1 MARIYLDNAATSW
14 PKPPAVYDAV
24 ERALRTL
31 GAPAG
36 RAAYREAIEAD
47 AIVAAARRQI
57 AALIGAASPSQVV
70 FTFNGTDSLNLA
82 LHGLLARGGRVVTT
96 AAEHNSVL
104 RPLRLLEERG
114 QIEVTRV
121 AVGGSGVVDPDD
133 VRSALARGA
142 RLLAITHASNVT
154 GAIQPV
160 AELARLA
167 RACGALVLV
176 DAAQTAGELH
186 IDVGALDCDVL
197 AAPGHKGVLGP
208 LGTGFLYIRPGV
220 ERELES
226 IRQGG
231 TGSESWQ
238 DRQPEGLPDKYESG
252 NLNVPG
258 LAGLSAAAGWLLA
271 RGVERI
277 AEHARR
283 LSQRLYDGLA
293 CVDGVR
299 VYGPRDPAARV
310 GIVSIRL
317 EQLDP
322 QAAAAALDT
331 AFGIQTR
338 AGLHCAPLM
347 HAALG
352 TLHVG
357 GTLRFSVGAFNT
369 DEEIARTVAAV
380 EELAGKTLKAGT

>member
-14 PKPPAVYDAV
+14 PKPEVVYQAV
-24 ERALRTL
+24 EHAMRCL

-47 AIVAAARRQI
+47 ATVAAARRQV
-57 AALIGAASPSQVV
+57 ATLLGASHPNQVV

-82 LHGLLARGGRVVTT
+82 LHGLLGRGGRVVTT

-104 RPLRLLEERG
+104 RPLRRLQERG
-114 QIEVTRV
+114 QIEVVRV
-121 AVGGSGVVDPDD
+121 AVDGSGVVDPDD
-133 VRSALARGA
+133 VRAALVAGA
-142 RLLAITHASNVT
+142 RLLALTHASNVT

-167 RACGALVLV
+167 HEHGALILV
-176 DAAQTAGELH
+176 DAAQTAGELPL
-186 IDVGALDCDVL
+186 DVVALDCDLL
-197 AAPGHKGVLGP
+197 AAPGHKALLGP
-208 LGTGFLYIRPGV
+208 LGTGILYVRPGL
-220 ERELES
+220 EGELES

-238 DRQPEGLPDKYESG
+238 DRQPESLPDKFESG

-258 LAGLSAAAGWLLA
+258 LAGLAAAAQWLLEQ
-271 RGVERI
+271 RVHHI
-277 AEHARR
+277 AEHARM

-293 CVDGVR
+293 SIEGVR
-299 VYGPRDPAARV
+299 LFGPSDPAARV
-310 GIVSIRL
+310 GIVSIAL

-331 AFGIQTR
+331 AYGIQTR
-338 AGLHCAPLM
+338 AGLHCAPHM

-352 TLHVG
+352 TLHTG
-357 GTLRFSVGAFNT
+357 GTLRFSVGPFNT
-369 DEEIARTVAAV
+369 HEDIARTLAAV
-380 EELAGKTLKAGT
+380 EELADKMLKV

>member
-14 PKPPAVYDAV
+14 PKPPAVYEAV
-24 ERALRTL
+24 EHALRTV
-31 GAPAG
+31 GAAAG

-47 AIVAAARRQI
+47 ALVADARRQI
-57 AALIGAASPSQVV
+57 ATLLGIAQPHQVV

-104 RPLRLLEERG
+104 RPLRRLEEQG
-114 QIEVTRV
+114 QISVARV
-121 AVGGSGVVDPDD
+121 PVSNAGVVDPDD
-133 VRSALARGA
+133 VRRALADGA
-142 RLLAITHASNVT
+142 RLLAVTHASNVT

-167 RACGALVLV
+167 HQCGALVLV
-176 DAAQTAGELH
+176 DAAQTAGEWPL
-186 IDVGALDCDVL
+186 DVTALDCDLL
-197 AAPGHKGVLGP
+197 AAPGHKGLLGP
-208 LGTGFLYIRPGV
+208 LGTGVLYVRPEL

-226 IRQGG
+226 FRQGG

-238 DRQPEGLPDKYESG
+238 DRQPETLPDKFESG

-258 LAGLSAAAGWLLA
+258 LAGLGAAAGWLLR
-271 RGVERI
+271 RGVASI
-277 AEHARR
+277 VEHARR
-283 LSQRLYDGLA
+283 LSQRLYEGLA
-293 CVDGVR
+293 GIDGIR
-299 VYGPRDPAARV
+299 LFGPSDPAARV
-310 GIVSIRL
+310 GIVSIAL
-317 EQLDP
+317 DQLDP
-322 QAAAAALDT
+322 QTAAAALDT

-352 TLHVG
+352 TLHAG
-357 GTLRFSVGAFNT
+357 GTLRFSVGPFNT
-369 DEEIARTVAAV
+369 DEDIALTLAAM
-380 EELAGKTLKAGT
+380 EQLAGKMLKVGT

>member
-1 MARIYLDNAATSW
+1 M
-14 PKPPAVYDAV
+14 
-24 ERALRTL
+24 RTL
-31 GAPAG
+31 GASAG
-36 RAAYREAIEAD
+36 RGTYREAAEAD
-47 AIVAAARRQI
+47 AAVAAARRQI
-57 AALIGAASPSQVV
+57 ATLIGAASPSQVV

-82 LHGLLARGGRVVTT
+82 LHGLLAHGGRVVTT

-114 QIEVTRV
+114 QIEVARV
-121 AVGGSGVVDPDD
+121 AVDGSGLVDAEE
-133 VRSALARGA
+133 VRLALARGA
-142 RLLAITHASNVT
+142 RLLTITHASNVT

-160 AELARLA
+160 AELARVA
-167 RACGALVLV
+167 HACGALVLV

-186 IDVGALDCDVL
+186 IDVATLDCDLL
-197 AAPGHKGVLGP
+197 AAPGHKGMLGP
-208 LGTGFLYIRPGV
+208 LGTGFLYIRPGI

-226 IRQGG
+226 FRQGG

-258 LAGLSAAAGWLLA
+258 LAGLCAAAGWLLA
-271 RGVERI
+271 RGVENI

-283 LSQRLYDGLA
+283 LSQRLYEGLA
-293 CVDGVR
+293 SIDGVR

-310 GIVSIRL
+310 GIVSIGL
-317 EQLDP
+317 EQLEP

-352 TLHVG
+352 TLHGG
-357 GTLRFSVGAFNT
+357 GTLRFSVGPFNT

-380 EELAGKTLKAGT
+380 EELAGKMLKAGT

>member
-14 PKPPAVYDAV
+14 PKPPAVYEAV
-24 ERALRTL
+24 EHALRTV
-31 GAPAG
+31 GAAAG

-47 AIVAAARRQI
+47 ALVADARRQI
-57 AALIGAASPSQVV
+57 ATLLGIAQPHQVV

-104 RPLRLLEERG
+104 RPLRRLEEQG
-114 QIEVTRV
+114 QISVARV
-121 AVGGSGVVDPDD
+121 PVSNAGVVDPDD
-133 VRSALARGA
+133 VRRALADGA
-142 RLLAITHASNVT
+142 RLLAVTHASNVT

-167 RACGALVLV
+167 HQCGALVLV
-176 DAAQTAGELH
+176 DAAQTAGEWPL
-186 IDVGALDCDVL
+186 DVTALDCDLL
-197 AAPGHKGVLGP
+197 AAPGHKGLLGP
-208 LGTGFLYIRPGV
+208 LGTGVLYVRPEL

-226 IRQGG
+226 FRQGG

-238 DRQPEGLPDKYESG
+238 DRQPETLPDKFESG

-258 LAGLSAAAGWLLA
+258 LAGLGAAAGWLLR
-271 RGVERI
+271 RGVASI
-277 AEHARR
+277 VEHARR
-283 LSQRLYDGLA
+283 LSQRLYEGLA
-293 CVDGVR
+293 GIDGIR
-299 VYGPRDPAARV
+299 LFGPSDPAARV
-310 GIVSIRL
+310 GIVSITL
-317 EQLDP
+317 DQLDP
-322 QAAAAALDT
+322 QTAAAALDT

-352 TLHVG
+352 TLHAG
-357 GTLRFSVGAFNT
+357 GTLRFSVGPFNT
-369 DEEIARTVAAV
+369 DEDIALTLAAM
-380 EELAGKTLKAGT
+380 EQLAGKMLKVGT

>member
-14 PKPPAVYDAV
+14 PKPPAVYEAV
-24 ERALRTL
+24 EHALRTV
-31 GAPAG
+31 GAAAG

-47 AIVAAARRQI
+47 ALVADARRQI
-57 AALIGAASPSQVV
+57 ATLLGIAQPHQVV

-104 RPLRLLEERG
+104 RPLRRLEEQG
-114 QIEVTRV
+114 QISVARV
-121 AVGGSGVVDPDD
+121 PVSNAGVVDPDD
-133 VRSALARGA
+133 VRRALADGA
-142 RLLAITHASNVT
+142 RLLAVTHASNVT

-167 RACGALVLV
+167 HQCGALVLV
-176 DAAQTAGELH
+176 DAAQTAGELPL
-186 IDVGALDCDVL
+186 DVTALDCDLL
-197 AAPGHKGVLGP
+197 AAPGHKGLLGP
-208 LGTGFLYIRPGV
+208 LGTGVLYVRPEL

-226 IRQGG
+226 FRQGG

-238 DRQPEGLPDKYESG
+238 DRQPETLPDKFESG

-258 LAGLSAAAGWLLA
+258 LAGLGAAAGWLLR
-271 RGVERI
+271 RGVASI
-277 AEHARR
+277 VEHARR
-283 LSQRLYDGLA
+283 LSQRLYEGLA
-293 CVDGVR
+293 GIDGIR
-299 VYGPRDPAARV
+299 LFGPSDPAARV
-310 GIVSIRL
+310 GIVSIAL
-317 EQLDP
+317 DQLDP
-322 QAAAAALDT
+322 QTAAAALDT

-352 TLHVG
+352 TLHAG
-357 GTLRFSVGAFNT
+357 GTLRFSVGPFNT
-369 DEEIARTVAAV
+369 DEDIALTLAAM
-380 EELAGKTLKAGT
+380 EQLAGKMLKVGT

>member
-1 MARIYLDNAATSW
+1 VARIYLDNAATSW
-14 PKPPAVYDAV
+14 PKPQAVYEAV
-24 ERALRTL
+24 DRTMRAL

-47 AIVAAARRQI
+47 ALVAAARQRL
-57 AALIGAASPSQVV
+57 ASLLGAAHSKHVL

-104 RPLRLLEERG
+104 RPLHWLQERG
-114 QIEVTRV
+114 HIEVVRV
-121 AVGGSGVVDPDD
+121 PVGASGVVDPDD
-133 VRSALARGA
+133 LRSALKGGA

-160 AELARLA
+160 AEATRLA
-167 RACGALVLV
+167 HAVGALVLV
-176 DAAQTAGELH
+176 DAAQTAGELP
-186 IDVGALDCDVL
+186 IDVRALDCDLL
-197 AAPGHKGVLGP
+197 AAPGHKGLLGP
-208 LGTGFLYIRPGV
+208 LGTGILYVRPGV

-231 TGSESWQ
+231 TGSVSWQ
-238 DRQPEGLPDKYESG
+238 DRQPEDLPDKYESG

-258 LAGLSAAAGWLLA
+258 LAGLGAAASWLLE
-271 RGVERI
+271 RGVDAL

-283 LSQRLYDGLA
+283 LGRRLYEGLSSIP
-293 CVDGVR
+293 GVR
-299 VYGPRDPAARV
+299 LYGPSEHGARV
-310 GIVSIRL
+310 GIISIGL
-317 EQLDP
+317 ERLDP
-322 QAAAAALDT
+322 QAAAAALDA

-338 AGLHCAPLM
+338 AGLHCAPQM

-352 TLHVG
+352 TLHTG
-357 GTLRFSVGAFNT
+357 GTLRFSVGPFNT
-369 DEEIARTVAAV
+369 EEEISCTLAAV
-380 EELAGKTLKAGT
+380 EELAQGALKV